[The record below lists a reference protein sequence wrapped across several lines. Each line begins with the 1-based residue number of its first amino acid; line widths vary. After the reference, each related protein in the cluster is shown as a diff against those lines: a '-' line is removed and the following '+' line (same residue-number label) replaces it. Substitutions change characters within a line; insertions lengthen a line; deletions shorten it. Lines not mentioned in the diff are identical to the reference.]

1 MIQTVLGKITK
12 EELGV
17 CLTHEHVWCDQSL
30 GPRFELFD
38 NSRDFNSFM
47 RLRDYDKQ
55 EEELKI
61 YEANNGNSIVE
72 VTCEGWGRDLDVLAS
87 LSKST
92 KVNIVAT
99 TGFYVEP
106 CIPKHAYDFTVE
118 KLSDYLIREIEQGN
132 ENGVKC
138 GILKSAINTARVEG
152 IEEKG
157 LKAVSRAQK
166 ATGVSI
172 TTHTTGS
179 RRQEIPGG
187 NASYEIQEIL
197 LSEGVKANKLIF
209 GHVDERPDINRLI
222 ESAKSGS
229 FIQFD
234 TIGKENWMLDR
245 TRAKLVKAM
254 VDEGCIDKI
263 LLSQDRNRE
272 YEMNYGGNLG
282 YVLIFKSFIEKL
294 LAENLTKSQ
303 INQIIIENPKI
314 ALSKT

>member
-1 MIQTVLGKITK
+1 M
-12 EELGV
+12 
-17 CLTHEHVWCDQSL
+17 
-30 GPRFELFD
+30 
-38 NSRDFNSFM
+38 
-47 RLRDYDKQ
+47 
-55 EEELKI
+55 
-61 YEANNGNSIVE
+61 
-72 VTCEGWGRDLDVLAS
+72 
-87 LSKST
+87 
-92 KVNIVAT
+92 
-99 TGFYVEP
+99 
-106 CIPKHAYDFTVE
+106 
-118 KLSDYLIREIEQGN
+118 SDYLIREIEQGN

-179 RRQEIPGG
+179 RRQEIPNG

-209 GHVDERPDINRLI
+209 GHVDERPDIHRLI

-254 VDEGCIDKI
+254 VDAGCIDKI
-263 LLSQDRNRE
+263 LLSQDRNRG
-272 YEMNYGGNLG
+272 YE
-282 YVLIFKSFIEKL
+282 ICL
-294 LAENLTKSQ
+294 LYTSDAADE
-303 INQIIIENPKI
+303 
-314 ALSKT
+314 